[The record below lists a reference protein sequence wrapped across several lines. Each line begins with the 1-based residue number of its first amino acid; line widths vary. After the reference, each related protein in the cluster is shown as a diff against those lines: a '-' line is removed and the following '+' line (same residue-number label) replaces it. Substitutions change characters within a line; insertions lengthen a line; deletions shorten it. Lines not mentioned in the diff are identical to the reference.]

1 MRLKY
6 SKYVCRS
13 NRCNVPVLRKLCIPF
28 LCRRSQLWW
37 NIELFLQL
45 INTRN
50 GCKELCCKES
60 ADNCLAS
67 LALEHE
73 GLEAVINSFCV
84 SHQCGDKLDIW
95 DSERVYCAC
104 EGSRVV
110 RVRAVMETRVAV
122 PLRAG
127 GGGKKMRKRKEL
139 DALGRRCRRGG
150 GGISSQVRRLWHRT
164 VHKSREVCQGRSTV
178 NTGQL

>member
-1 MRLKY
+1 M
-6 SKYVCRS
+6 
-13 NRCNVPVLRKLCIPF
+13 
-28 LCRRSQLWW
+28 
-37 NIELFLQL
+37 
-45 INTRN
+45 
-50 GCKELCCKES
+50 
-60 ADNCLAS
+60 
-67 LALEHE
+67 
-73 GLEAVINSFCV
+73 
-84 SHQCGDKLDIW
+84 
-95 DSERVYCAC
+95 CAC

-150 GGISSQVRRLWHRT
+150 GGVSSQVRRLWHWS
-164 VHKSREVCQGRSTV
+164 VHKSREVCHGRSTI